1 MTTERALSEETVYD
15 PRPVLKVD
23 GERDERLDGLLLS
36 LAVRIEEGGLA
47 TAELRVSEVASD
59 GDAGADWAFQDARVL
74 DLGVRIQ
81 VSMGDASDP
90 VEVFDGR
97 VSGLELELGEQTPP
111 ELVVYAEDALF
122 KARLHRRTKVWTD
135 TTLADVVRD
144 VAQQLSLTP
153 DVDGLDAPVHTEV
166 QLDESDLA
174 FLRRLLDRHD
184 ADLQVTGDR
193 LTAQTRANRAEE
205 EVVLVRGSQ
214 LRSVRILADLA
225 HQATH
230 VSTAGFDVDRGEHVH
245 HTASGRQPGPGR
257 GRTGAATLD
266 DTLGE
271 RREHIG
277 HVAVR
282 SSDEARAVAEAAFDQ
297 RARRFV
303 TAEGT
308 AAGNPRIR
316 LGTRLTLQGCGPRFD
331 NTYDVLAVTHRY
343 DLEAGYQTD
352 FRASCAFFGE
362 GR

>member
-1 MTTERALSEETVYD
+1 MTTERALSDETLYD
-15 PRPVLKVD
+15 PRPVVKVD
-23 GERDERLDGLLLS
+23 GERDERLDGLVLS
-36 LAVRIEEGGLA
+36 VAVRFEEGGVA
-47 TAELRVSEVASD
+47 TCELRVSEVASD
-59 GDAGADWAFQDARVL
+59 PAAGADWAFQDARVL
-74 DLGVRIQ
+74 DLGVRLQ
-81 VSMGDASDP
+81 VSMGDAADP
-90 VEVFDGR
+90 VELFDGR
-97 VSGLELELGEQTPP
+97 VSGLELELGEQAPP

-122 KARLHRRTKVWTD
+122 KARLRRRTKLWTD
-135 TTLADVVRD
+135 TTVAAILRD
-144 VAQQLSLTP
+144 VAQHLGLTP
-153 DVDGLDAPVHTEV
+153 EIDGLDAPVHTEV

-184 ADLQVTGDR
+184 ADLAVRGDR
-193 LTAQTRANRAEE
+193 LTAQTRANRAEP

-214 LRSVRILADLA
+214 LRSVRIFADLA

-245 HTASGRQPGPGR
+245 HTAAARRPGPGA
-257 GRTGAATLD
+257 GRTGAETLD

-282 SSDEARAVAEAAFDQ
+282 SADEARAVAEAAFDQ

-316 LGTRLTLQGCGPRFD
+316 LGSRLTLQGCGPRFD

-352 FRASCAFFGE
+352 FRAACAFFGE
-362 GR
+362 GQ